1 MENEFSCLEER
12 YLQLQHSVL
21 QDAFVSGGRDA
32 GAEGPLCFTQPIL
45 ELLVAE
51 REEVVLPY
59 NALNPGGLVL
69 RKTERKL
76 SSLQEF

>member
-1 MENEFSCLEER
+1 MDIGWKVKEQRR

-21 QDAFVSGGRDA
+21 QDAFVGGRRDA
-32 GAEGPLCFTQPIL
+32 GAEDPLRFSQPIL
-45 ELLVAE
+45 ELLEAE

-69 RKTERKL
+69 TKTERKL
-76 SSLQEF
+76 